1 MCKAF
6 LFRLVRRAIYLIL
19 LRRPEHNQL
28 SGFKSLFKQT
38 FIYGLATVLPRML
51 SFLLVPLYTSEAVL
65 ANPAEYGKISVIF
78 SYFVLFNVILAYGME
93 TAFFRFF
100 NKEEDKD
107 KVVSTS
113 SLSLIISSFG
123 FFVLALI
130 FQNQI
135 ASIIDIDV
143 KYINLVIWILLLDA
157 LVIIPFAWLRANEKP
172 MRYAIIKILNVIIN
186 IGLNLFFLLA
196 LKDLAKGGGLFESI
210 YKPNFEISY
219 IFIANLVASAV
230 TLLVMLS
237 FYVKINYIFDKRLWK
252 LMMRYAMPILI
263 AGVAFSIN
271 ETFDRILLKELL
283 PPNVAESEIGMYSAC
298 YKLALF
304 MTLFATAYRL
314 GIEPYFFSHAK
325 TNNPQK
331 NYAHILEFFVAFGS
345 IILLAVV
352 VFADAIKPF
361 IIRSEAYWE
370 AMWILPIILLANFYL
385 GIYHNLSVWYKITDR
400 TKFGAYISVVGALV
414 TLIINFMFI
423 ETYSYKASA
432 VATLVAYAS
441 MMLLSFYFGRKYYPI
456 PYNLKKIGLY
466 IFLSAGLSMLFFY
479 QYRENYV
486 IGIAMLIVF
495 LGLVVMLEKNQL
507 KQFLKK

>member
-1 MCKAF
+1 
-6 LFRLVRRAIYLIL
+6 
-19 LRRPEHNQL
+19 
-28 SGFKSLFKQT
+28 
-38 FIYGLATVLPRML
+38 ML

-65 ANPAEYGKISVIF
+65 ASPAEYGKVSVIF

-100 NKEEDKD
+100 NKETDKD
-107 KVVSTS
+107 MVVGTSTI
-113 SLSLIISSFG
+113 SLIISSFG
-123 FFVLALI
+123 FFLI
-130 FQNQI
+130 AFLFQNQI
-135 ASIIDIDV
+135 SSYIDIDA

-157 LVIIPFAWLRANEKP
+157 LVIVPFAWLRANQKP
-172 MRYAIIKILNVIIN
+172 SKYALIKILNVCVN

-196 LKDLAKGGGLFESI
+196 LKELAEDGGLFDSI

-219 IFIANLVASAV
+219 IFIANLVASAF
-230 TLLVMLS
+230 TLALMLS
-237 FYVKINYIFDKRLWK
+237 FYTKLKYKFDKRLWK
-252 LMMRYAMPILI
+252 QMMRYAMPVLI
-263 AGVAFSIN
+263 AGIAFSIN

-283 PPNVAESEIGMYSAC
+283 PADVAENDIGMYSAC

-325 TNNPQK
+325 TKNPQK
-331 NYAHILEFFVAFGS
+331 NYANILEFFVAIGA

-352 VFADAIKPF
+352 VFADVLKPL

-370 AMWILPIILLANFYL
+370 AMWIVPIILLANFFL

-400 TKFGAYISVVGALV
+400 TRFGAYISVFGAIV
-414 TLIINFMFI
+414 TLVINFMFI
-423 ETYSYKASA
+423 KEYSYKASA
-432 VATLVAYAS
+432 VATLIAYAT
-441 MMLLSFYFGRKYYPI
+441 MMLLSYYFGRKYYPI

-466 IFLSAGLSMLFFY
+466 LSISIGLSALSFY
-479 QYRENYV
+479 QYRGEYL

-495 LGLVVMLEKNQL
+495 LILVFMLEKNRL
-507 KQFLKK
+507 KHLLNQ

>member
-1 MCKAF
+1 MNA
-6 LFRLVRRAIYLIL
+6 
-19 LRRPEHNQL
+19 
-28 SGFKSLFKQT
+28 FKSLFKQT

-65 ANPAEYGKISVIF
+65 ANPAEYGTVSVIF

-100 NKEEDKD
+100 NKEDDKA
-107 KVVSTS
+107 KVVSTATM
-113 SLSLIISSFG
+113 SLVISSIS
-123 FFVLALI
+123 FFVIALL

-135 ASIIDIDV
+135 ANAINIDV
-143 KYINLVIWILLLDA
+143 KYIKLVIWILLLDA

-172 MRYAIIKILNVIIN
+172 MRYAIIKLLNVVIN

-196 LKDLAKGGGLFESI
+196 LKNLAQTSGLFQGI
-210 YKPNFEISY
+210 YKLNFEISY

-230 TLLVMLS
+230 TLLAMLS
-237 FYVKINYIFDKRLWK
+237 FYTKIKYQFDKHLWK
-252 LMMRYAMPILI
+252 QMLRYAFPVLI

-283 PPNVAESEIGMYSAC
+283 PADVAESEIGMYSAC

-325 TNNPQK
+325 TKNPQK
-331 NYAHILEFFVAFGS
+331 NYANILEFFVAFGS

-352 VFADAIKPF
+352 VFADVLKPF

-370 AMWILPIILLANFYL
+370 AMWIVPIILLANFCL

-400 TKFGAYISVVGALV
+400 TRFGAYISVVGAIV
-414 TLIINFMFI
+414 TLVINFVFI
-423 ETYSYKASA
+423 EAYSYKASA
-432 VATLVAYAS
+432 VATLVAYAT
-441 MMLLSFYFGRKYYPI
+441 MMVLSFYFGRKYYPI

-466 IFLSAGLSMLFFY
+466 LLISISFSMLSFY
-479 QYRENYV
+479 KYRGVY
-486 IGIAMLIVF
+486 IAGIAMLIVF
-495 LGLVVMLEKNQL
+495 LGLVILLEKNQL
-507 KQFLKK
+507 KKVLKR